1 MNTFGVKI
9 MMHKRTRW
17 IVGLA
22 AAALLV
28 TPALAQDMPAMES
41 LMGTDV
47 RETCADP
54 ANLPE
59 TVNVGSILTLSGGAS
74 VFGVSQQNGI
84 RLAVDEINNSGF
96 LGEGTTLNVIF
107 EDSTSVNE
115 QAIAAMTKLVEEDQV
130 VAVIGPTLSRE
141 AFSANPIAQDAG
153 VTVLGVSNTAAG
165 ITDMGDFVFRNSLP
179 EASVIPG
186 TVAGAVAGLGIESAA
201 IIYANDDDFTVS
213 GADVFR
219 ESLEANGVTVVG
231 EETYA
236 TGDADFNAQLT
247 NMIAQNP
254 DAIAIS
260 ALAVEAVQ
268 IITQARA
275 LGYEGT
281 LMGGNGLNSPAVLEQ
296 TGVDSEGLI
305 VGAAWNIAS
314 PNELSVAFTAAFENE
329 YEIRP
334 DQFAA
339 QAYTGAWMIASAI
352 RCADSVDRTAVRDA
366 LLGLTDLQTPLGVFN
381 FDADRNPIH
390 DPVVQVNV
398 EGAFSV
404 LGAE

>member
-1 MNTFGVKI
+1 MSKKI
-9 MMHKRTRW
+9 VRW
-17 IVGLA
+17 IAGIA
-22 AAALLV
+22 TAALLV
-28 TPALAQDMPAMES
+28 TPALAQDNMPMMES

-54 ANLPE
+54 AALPE
-59 TVNVGSILTLSGGAS
+59 MVTIGAVLTLSGGAS
-74 VFGVSQQNGI
+74 VYGVVQQQGI
-84 RLAVDEINNSGF
+84 QLAVDEINNSGY
-96 LGEGTTLNVIF
+96 LGADTLLNVIF

-141 AFSANPIAQDAG
+141 AFSADPIAQDAG

-186 TVAGAVAGLGIESAA
+186 TVVGAVAGLGIESAA

-219 ESLEANGVTVVG
+219 TALEANGVTIVS

-260 ALAVEAVQ
+260 ALTVEAVQ

-275 LGYEGT
+275 QGYEGT

-296 TGVDSEGLI
+296 TGVDSEGVI
-305 VGAAWNIAS
+305 VGAAWNVAS
-314 PNELSVAFTAAFENE
+314 PNELSVAFTAAFENAHE
-329 YEIRP
+329 AKP

-352 RCADSVDRTAVRDA
+352 RCADSADRTAVRDA
-366 LLGLTDLQTPLGVFN
+366 LLGLSDFATPLGAFN
-381 FDADRNPIH
+381 FDADRNPVH

-398 EGAFSV
+398 DGAFSV